1 MASPDLLAALIF
13 GPIGMQELLIVLV
26 IALVIF
32 GGKKIPELGRGLG
45 DGIRQF
51 KSSLRGDDAE
61 EKPAKNEEGASKAS

>member
-1 MASPDLLAALIF
+1 MEILESLLAMIL

-26 IALVIF
+26 IAVLIF

-51 KSSLRGDDAE
+51 KSSLKGEDEDPATAKADDA
-61 EKPAKNEEGASKAS
+61 AKGS

>member
-1 MASPDLLAALIF
+1 MALFEPLVALLI
-13 GPIGMQELLIVLV
+13 GPLGMQELVIILV

-51 KSSLRGDDAE
+51 KSSLKGDDVGQQASKE
-61 EKPAKNEEGASKAS
+61 EEPSKAS

>member
-1 MASPDLLAALIF
+1 MALPEPLIALLI
-13 GPIGMQELLIVLV
+13 GPLGMQELVIILV

-51 KSSLRGDDAE
+51 KSSLKGEDGQPASSKDE
-61 EKPAKNEEGASKAS
+61 EPSKAS

>member
-1 MASPDLLAALIF
+1 MATFEPLAALIF
-13 GPIGMQELLIVLV
+13 GPFSMQELLVVLL

-51 KSSLRGDDAE
+51 KSSLKGDDQTAE
-61 EKPAKNEEGASKAS
+61 EKDDSKNS

>member
-1 MASPDLLAALIF
+1 MALPEPLLALLV
-13 GPIGMQELLIVLV
+13 GPLGMQELIIILV

-51 KSSLRGDDAE
+51 KSSLKGEDTGQPGSKE
-61 EKPAKNEEGASKAS
+61 EEPSKAS

>member
-1 MASPDLLAALIF
+1 MATFEPLVALIF
-13 GPIGMQELLIVLV
+13 GPFSMQELLVVLL

-51 KSSLRGDDAE
+51 KSSLKGDDQTAE
-61 EKPAKNEEGASKAS
+61 EKDDSKNS

>member
-1 MASPDLLAALIF
+1 MAPFEPFAALIF
-13 GPIGMQELLIVLV
+13 GPFSMQELLVVLL

-51 KSSLRGDDAE
+51 KSSLKGEDE
-61 EKPAKNEEGASKAS
+61 PEQPTEQKEASKAS

>member
-1 MASPDLLAALIF
+1 MENLEPLPAMIF

-26 IALVIF
+26 IAVLIF

-51 KSSLRGDDAE
+51 KSSLKGEDEEPPTAKADDA
-61 EKPAKNEEGASKAS
+61 AKGS

>member
-1 MASPDLLAALIF
+1 MALPAPLIALLI
-13 GPIGMQELLIVLV
+13 GPLGMQELMIILV

-51 KSSLRGDDAE
+51 KSSLKGDDQDPTVTKE
-61 EKPAKNEEGASKAS
+61 EEPSKVS

>member
-1 MASPDLLAALIF
+1 MPLFDLPMALIF
-13 GPIGMQELLIVLV
+13 GPIGYQELLIVLL

-51 KSSLRGDDAE
+51 KASLKGEDEGDQPT
-61 EKPAKNEEGASKAS
+61 KEEGAGKVS